1 MHQMCQWFLRLFVKK
16 HGDIFGTHF
25 INKKIKFVNISQKH
39 TISMRICVEI
49 QKTLLK
55 NTK

>member
-1 MHQMCQWFLRLFVKK
+1 MCQWFLRLFVKK

-25 INKKIKFVNISQKH
+25 INKKIRFVNISQK
-39 TISMRICVEI
+39 TKTPMRICVEI